1 MIRNIVGL
9 LLDINENK
17 KTIEDIDCV
26 FKSEDRKA
34 LGKCAP
40 ACGLYL
46 NKIKY

>member
-9 LLDINENK
+9 LLDINEGK
-17 KTIEDIDCV
+17 KSIDDINFI
-26 FKSEDRKA
+26 FKSEDRKV